1 MFKENVERLCRERGI
16 APSALCA
23 AIGLNKS
30 AYSQWTSETKPRNR
44 TVQLMCQYLGVS
56 EEEIIG
62 DSNEIKFDIQLFAED
77 ANEKSPT
84 SDDGDRADIKR
95 KYLVNLYDRMNPEEQ
110 EDLIHRA
117 EETVLRKPDE
127 LKQ

>member
-16 APSALCA
+16 APSALCS

-56 EEEIIG
+56 EEEITG
-62 DSNEIKFDIQLFAED
+62 DNTGKIDLQLFAEEEK
-77 ANEKSPT
+77 EKSPT
-84 SDDGDRADIKR
+84 SDVGDRANVKR
-95 KYLVNLYDRMNPEEQ
+95 QYLINLYDRMSREEQ
-110 EDLIHRA
+110 DGLIRQA

-127 LKQ
+127 LKK